1 MQDIADH
8 TRGLGQV
15 DGAGLD
21 LAADGAVDKDGIGDD
36 LALDMGGFAD
46 EKGLGADIAVNGAVD
61 LYFTVAAEVAD
72 DLEVGADDRRRRRF
86 HDGF

>member
-8 TRGLGQV
+8 IRGLGQV

-21 LAADGAVDKDGIGDD
+21 QAVDGAADKDGIGDD
-36 LALDMGGFAD
+36 FALDFGVFAD

-61 LYFTVAAEVAD
+61 LYFTVAVEVAD
-72 DLEVGADDRRRRRF
+72 DLEVGADDR
-86 HDGF
+86 GWL